1 MLPRRLSLLVRI
13 SFSLLHLLWPL
24 LAARVVLI
32 VVLGLVLFLLVLGR
46 CQFRGVHAGVVG
58 LGRVIVAGA
67 TVNLG
72 VIILVIPST
81 WHRGSVVDLV
91 ERAGIAAV
99 VVLHVVASRRV
110 PARHRLV
117 EHLRL
122 IKVLLMMLGCA
133 IRVHWAHMAARTAA
147 HICGVLELLLLLLR
161 WSLMVIFR
169 RALRAAPAMLIGLVT
184 VLLLLLPRVD
194 MILLFIVHSCV
205 LKFNMSFGSCRH
217 TSWAIW
223 GP

>member
-13 SFSLLHLLWPL
+13 SFSLLHFLRSL

-32 VVLGLVLFLLVLGR
+32 VVLGLMLFLLVLGR
-46 CQFRGVHAGVVG
+46 SQCRGLHAGVIG
-58 LGRVIVAGA
+58 CGRVIIAGA

-72 VIILVIPST
+72 VIVLVIPST
-81 WHRGSVVDLV
+81 WHGGSLVDLV

-99 VVLHVVASRRV
+99 VMLHEVASRRI
-110 PARHRLV
+110 PARYWFV

-122 IKVLLMMLGCA
+122 IKVLLMILGRA
-133 IRVHWAHMAARTAA
+133 IRVNRAHMAARTTT
-147 HICGVLELLLLLLR
+147 HIRRILELLLLLLR

-169 RALRAAPAMLIGLVT
+169 RALRTAPTMFIGLVT
-184 VLLLLLPRVD
+184 ILLILLPRFD

-217 TSWAIW
+217 TS
-223 GP
+223 